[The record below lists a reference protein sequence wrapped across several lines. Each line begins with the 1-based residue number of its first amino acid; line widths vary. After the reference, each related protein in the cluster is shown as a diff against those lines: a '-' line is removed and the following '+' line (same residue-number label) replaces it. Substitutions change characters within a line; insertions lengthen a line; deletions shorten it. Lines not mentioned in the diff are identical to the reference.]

1 MNRRIAL
8 KQLGFITAG
17 AMILPSCVH
26 KARELSIALKNIVI
40 TGDQE
45 AVLAE
50 IVQTMIPATD
60 VPGAKDIRVHQFV
73 LRMVD
78 DCYDTETQQ
87 KFVTGLAQVDEL
99 TKKRFDKS
107 FEDCTDE
114 ERLTFL
120 KEMDAQKKSEEKKE
134 PELLTDGKENQF
146 PAFYSLTKKHT
157 VQGYLSSEYIMTNVL
172 VHNMIPGRYNGC
184 VEIKDKNDIQNVIG

>member
-8 KQLGFITAG
+8 KQMGFIAAG
-17 AMILPSCVH
+17 AMILPSCLL
-26 KARELSIALKNIVI
+26 KAKEVSIALKNIVI

-45 AVLAE
+45 AILAE

-60 VPGAKDIRVHQFV
+60 IPGARDINVHQFV

-78 DCYDTETQQ
+78 DCHDAETQQ
-87 KFVTGLAQVDEL
+87 KFVTGLAQVNEL

-107 FEDCTDE
+107 FEDCTQE

-120 KEMDAQKKSEEKKE
+120 KEVDAQKQTDEQKK
-134 PELLTDGKENQF
+134 PELLKDGKENQF
-146 PAFYSLTKKHT
+146 PAFYSVAKRHT
-157 VQGYLSSEYIMTNVL
+157 VEGYLSSEYIMTNVL

-184 VEIKDKNDIQNVIG
+184 VEIKDKNDLQNVIG

>member
-26 KARELSIALKNIVI
+26 QAKEVSIALKNIVI

-50 IVQTMIPATD
+50 IVQTIIPATD
-60 VPGAKDIRVHQFV
+60 IPGAKDIQVHQFV
-73 LRMVD
+73 LRMID
-78 DCYDTETQQ
+78 DCYDTEDQQ
-87 KFVTGLAQVDEL
+87 KFVTGLTQVDEL

-107 FEDCTDE
+107 FEDCTPE
-114 ERLTFL
+114 ERLAFL
-120 KEMDAQKKSEEKKE
+120 QEVEALKKSEENKA
-134 PELLTDGKENQF
+134 PELLADGKENQF
-146 PAFYSLTKKHT
+146 PAFYTLTKRHT

-184 VEIKDKNDIQNVIG
+184 VEIKDKNDLQNVIG

>member
-26 KARELSIALKNIVI
+26 QAKEVSIALKNIVI

-50 IVQTMIPATD
+50 IVQTIIPATD
-60 VPGAKDIRVHQFV
+60 IQVHQFV
-73 LRMVD
+73 LRMID
-78 DCYDTETQQ
+78 DCYDTEDQQ
-87 KFVTGLAQVDEL
+87 KFVTGLTQADEL

-107 FEDCTDE
+107 FEDCTPG
-114 ERLTFL
+114 ERLAFL
-120 KEMDAQKKSEEKKE
+120 QEVEALKKSEENKA
-134 PELLTDGKENQF
+134 PELLADGKENQF
-146 PAFYSLTKKHT
+146 PAFYTLTKRHT

-184 VEIKDKNDIQNVIG
+184 VEIKDKNDLQNVIG